1 LHDHKQNARN
11 GTNKSILNRGQ
22 RSEVS
27 GQLTDR
33 VSPKAADVFPLLTN
47 QASCGLRDILKQ
59 MPRPLTLRFR
69 LLGLLPLVFFLA
81 QTAHYRRVGGMGNLL
96 WMCNVGNLLLAIG
109 LLFAQRELIRAAAI
123 WTIPGL
129 MIWIRYVVLEYDYVF
144 SSFLAH
150 VGGIAIGL
158 IALRRVRMDR
168 LAWFYAYAWYLLAQ
182 LAARL
187 CTAPE
192 LNVNLAFRIQ
202 PGWEQTFSSYW
213 KFWIVLSVVVA
224 ASLWV
229 IGKVPG
235 WLWPDKVSEA
245 RA

>member
-1 LHDHKQNARN
+1 MK
-11 GTNKSILNRGQ
+11 
-22 RSEVS
+22 
-27 GQLTDR
+27 R
-33 VSPKAADVFPLLTN
+33 VAGYESV
-47 QASCGLRDILKQ
+47 RDILKK
-59 MPRPLTLRFR
+59 MPRQLTLRFR

-81 QTAHYRRVGGMGNLL
+81 QTVHYWRVGGMGYLL
-96 WMCNVGNLLLAIG
+96 YMCNVGNLLLAIG
-109 LLFAQRELIRAAAI
+109 LLFARRELIRAAAI

-129 MIWIRYVVLEYDYVF
+129 LIWIRYVVMEYDYVF

-168 LAWFYAYAWYLLAQ
+168 IAWLYAFAWYLVMQ

-187 CTAPE
+187 FTTPE

-213 KFWIVLSVVVA
+213 KFWIVMSAVVA

-229 IGKVPG
+229 IGKV
-235 WLWPDKVSEA
+235 LSLIWPSTPELQ
-245 RA
+245 